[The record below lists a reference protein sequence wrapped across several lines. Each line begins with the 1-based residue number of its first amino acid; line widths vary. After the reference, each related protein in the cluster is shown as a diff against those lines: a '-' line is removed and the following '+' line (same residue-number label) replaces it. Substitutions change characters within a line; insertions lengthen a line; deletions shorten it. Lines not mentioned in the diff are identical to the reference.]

1 LLENIFDPNNYLF
14 WILVIGVLVGII
26 GFVFRSILVNF
37 AFVYPNAKFEAI
49 GNPFLSGKELS
60 RVFNSKDIINF
71 KEVLNTSRDYK
82 VTGDTTYELQ
92 RSLDQH
98 FIQTIEMMRKDS
110 SKKMNDFFDIYLE
123 KLDFYLIKNI
133 LKKRMN
139 NEKIDEKIVEES
151 NTQTIKKFIFKLID
165 CKKEEIPLILKNH
178 GFSKEI
184 IVASSAEKVDFLTLD
199 NAIDKYIINR
209 FKQLKVPH
217 NCVKAKQ
224 KFLNYFI
231 DISNIKNVL
240 RAKHIGYDKDACNK
254 LFLGE
259 GQEIADWKFK
269 QMAETIS
276 VSEIITVL
284 TGTSYHNPLKD
295 MLENYNKEKSVQVLE
310 NTLDVQFLKIIRDI
324 SVENYI
330 TIGPTLR
337 FIISKEF
344 EIKNLKIIAKGV
356 GEGLSTDLI
365 QKFVITESG
374 L

>member
-1 LLENIFDPNNYLF
+1 MLENIFDPNNYLF
-14 WILVIGVLVGII
+14 WVIVIGVLAGII
-26 GFVFRSILVNF
+26 GFVFRSFLVNF

-49 GNPFLSGKELS
+49 GNPFLTEKELS
-60 RVFNSKDIINF
+60 RVFSSKDITNF

-82 VTGDTTYELQ
+82 VTGNTSYELQ

-110 SKKMNDFFDIYLE
+110 SKKMNDFFNIYLE

-133 LKKRMN
+133 LKKRIS
-139 NEKIDEKIVEES
+139 NEKIDEKIVEVS
-151 NTQTIKKFIFKLID
+151 NTQTIKKFLFKLID

-178 GFSKEI
+178 GFTKEI
-184 IVASSAEKVDFLTLD
+184 IAASSAEKVDFLAFD
-199 NAIDKYIINR
+199 SAMDKYILNK
-209 FKQLKVPH
+209 FKQLKVPK
-217 NCVKAKQ
+217 NCEKAKQ
-224 KFLNYFI
+224 KFVNYLI
-231 DISNIKNVL
+231 DIINIKNIL
-240 RAKHIGYDKDACNK
+240 RAKHINYDKDAYNK

-269 QMAETIS
+269 QMAEAAS
-276 VSEIITVL
+276 VSEIVTVL
-284 TGTSYHNPLKD
+284 AGTSYYIPLKD
-295 MLENYNKEKSVQVLE
+295 ALENYNKEKSVQILE
-310 NTLDVQFLKIIRDI
+310 NTLDVQFLKIVRDI

-344 EIKNLKIIAKGV
+344 EIKNLKIIAKGI

-365 QKFVITESG
+365 QKFIIMESG
-374 L
+374 

>member
-14 WILVIGVLVGII
+14 WVIVIGVLAGII
-26 GFVFRSILVNF
+26 GFVFRSFLVNF

-49 GNPFLSGKELS
+49 GNPFLTEKELS
-60 RVFNSKDIINF
+60 RVFSSKDITNF

-82 VTGDTTYELQ
+82 VTGNTSYELQ

-110 SKKMNDFFDIYLE
+110 SKKMNDFFNIYLE

-133 LKKRMN
+133 LKKRIS
-139 NEKIDEKIVEES
+139 NEKIDEKIVEVS
-151 NTQTIKKFIFKLID
+151 NTQTIKKFLFKLID

-178 GFSKEI
+178 GFTKEI
-184 IVASSAEKVDFLTLD
+184 IAASSAEKVDFLAFD
-199 NAIDKYIINR
+199 SAMDKYILNK
-209 FKQLKVPH
+209 FKQLKVP
-217 NCVKAKQ
+217 K
-224 KFLNYFI
+224 
-231 DISNIKNVL
+231 NIL
-240 RAKHIGYDKDACNK
+240 RAKHINYDKDAYNK

-269 QMAETIS
+269 QMAEAAS
-276 VSEIITVL
+276 VSEIVTVL
-284 TGTSYHNPLKD
+284 AGTSYYIPLKD
-295 MLENYNKEKSVQVLE
+295 ALENYNKEKSVQILE
-310 NTLDVQFLKIIRDI
+310 NTLDVQFLKIVRDI

-344 EIKNLKIIAKGV
+344 EIKNLKIIAKGI

-365 QKFVITESG
+365 QKFIIMESG
-374 L
+374 